1 MQRRRSRRA
10 SLRALRALGVLGMAT
25 AALLIA
31 GQLAAVG
38 HYVFVAHYLCSE
50 HATMH
55 HGHGPRLAPE
65 ASAPGPSSV
74 RAVIETEHGVH
85 DTCAFPARERQA
97 LETPAAGSAPTPA
110 ALGRAATAIAR
121 HDAVLPPVPLLSQAP
136 KQSPPDAVREG

>member
-1 MQRRRSRRA
+1 
-10 SLRALRALGVLGMAT
+10 MAT

-55 HGHGPRLAPE
+55 HGHGPRLE
-65 ASAPGPSSV
+65 RKASTPGPSSV
-74 RAVIETEHGVH
+74 SAVTETEHGVH

-97 LETPAAGSAPTPA
+97 LETPVAGSKVAPVAP
-110 ALGRAATAIAR
+110 GRAATAIAR
-121 HDAVLPPVPLLSQAP
+121 HDAVPPAVPLLSQAP